1 MEEKM
6 KRIIFGLSI
15 LALASM
21 PFMSC
26 TKKSGAASGG
36 EKVYKIG
43 ISKIQQHPA
52 LDDIEKG
59 IQDQLAADG
68 IKVEYDLQNANGD
81 MGTATQIATLF
92 KSEGV
97 DYAIGIATPTAIA
110 LANTITNIPVIFS
123 CVTDPVNA
131 GLVDSVSS
139 GKNNVTGL
147 SDAVPTA
154 NDIRFF
160 KELAG
165 IKTLGYIYTSNE
177 DNSISSLAEVRAACA
192 AEGIELVEQSITK
205 SDEVK
210 QAAEAIVNLVD
221 GIYLTTD
228 NTVFSALSAL
238 VGVFNKAHKPI
249 YSADVTGAQSG
260 GIAFAKG
267 FNYYKSGLAT
277 AKIVERCMKG
287 EKPADIPVVFMT
299 DPSETDFLL
308 DLDTIADCG
317 LTISDEVRKT
327 ANLIYKDGKLS
338 SVSF

>member
-110 LANTITNIPVIFS
+110 LANTITNIPVVFS
-123 CVTDPVNA
+123 SVTDPVGA
-131 GLVDSVSS
+131 GLVDSVDS
-139 GKNNVTGL
+139 GKNNITGL
-147 SDAVPTA
+147 SDAVPTDS
-154 NDIRFF
+154 DIHFF

-210 QAAEAIVNLVD
+210 QAAEAIVGRVD

-238 VGVFNKAHKPI
+238 VSVFNKAHKPI

-277 AKIVERCMKG
+277 AKIVEKIMQG
-287 EKPADIPVVFMT
+287 AKPADIPVVFMT

-317 LTISDEVRKT
+317 LTVSDEVRST

-338 SVSF
+338 SVTF

>member
-1 MEEKM
+1 
-6 KRIIFGLSI
+6 
-15 LALASM
+15 
-21 PFMSC
+21 
-26 TKKSGAASGG
+26 
-36 EKVYKIG
+36 
-43 ISKIQQHPA
+43 
-52 LDDIEKG
+52 
-59 IQDQLAADG
+59 
-68 IKVEYDLQNANGD
+68 
-81 MGTATQIATLF
+81 
-92 KSEGV
+92 
-97 DYAIGIATPTAIA
+97 TAIA

-131 GLVDSVSS
+131 GLVDSVNS

-154 NDIRFF
+154 GDIRFF

-317 LTISDEVRKT
+317 LTVSDDVRKT